1 MIAKGV
7 RSLRGNATDGGYKSA
22 GRIAEDEN
30 HNCFQ
35 KCNMGRREAALL
47 FYEYGII
54 CKNKNQGKTVDE
66 TNPRDSRRKA
76 CVAREV
82 DI

>member
-35 KCNMGRREAALL
+35 KCNMGSREAALL
-47 FYEYGII
+47 F
-54 CKNKNQGKTVDE
+54 
-66 TNPRDSRRKA
+66 
-76 CVAREV
+76 
-82 DI
+82 